1 MKKIF
6 IDTNIA
12 LDLLFERPKF
22 FNLAKAVFT
31 MANRERITLYFSALS
46 FGTVTY
52 FLEQKFNKEQTKY
65 KLKEF
70 AKIVKILPFNQR
82 IIENALYSS
91 FKDIEDGYQYFTAK
105 EYGIPIVVTRNVKD
119 FVVDDISVLTPE
131 QFLSIYRTN

>member
-52 FLEQKFNKEQTKY
+52 FLEQKFNKEQTKH

-70 AKIVKILPFNQR
+70 AKIVKILPFDKY
-82 IIENALYSS
+82 IIEKSLYSN

-105 EYGIPIVVTRNVKD
+105 EHGIPIIVTRNVKD
-119 FVVDDISVLTPE
+119 FLVDDISVVTPE
-131 QFLSIYRTN
+131 QFLKELI

>member
-52 FLEQKFNKEQTKY
+52 F
-65 KLKEF
+65 
-70 AKIVKILPFNQR
+70 
-82 IIENALYSS
+82 
-91 FKDIEDGYQYFTAK
+91 
-105 EYGIPIVVTRNVKD
+105 
-119 FVVDDISVLTPE
+119 
-131 QFLSIYRTN
+131 

>member
-12 LDLLFERPKF
+12 LDLLFE
-22 FNLAKAVFT
+22 
-31 MANRERITLYFSALS
+31 
-46 FGTVTY
+46 
-52 FLEQKFNKEQTKY
+52 
-65 KLKEF
+65 
-70 AKIVKILPFNQR
+70 
-82 IIENALYSS
+82 NALYSN

-105 EYGIPIVVTRNVKD
+105 EYGISIVVTRNVKD

>member
-31 MANRERITLYFSALS
+31 MANRERIMLYFSALS

-70 AKIVKILPFNQR
+70 AKIVKILPFDKR
-82 IIENALYSS
+82 IIEKALYSN

-105 EYGIPIVVTRNVKD
+105 ENGIPIIVTRNVKD
-119 FVVDDISVLTPE
+119 FLVDDISVVTPE
-131 QFLSIYRTN
+131 EFLKELI